1 MSFVEEEP
9 ESEPVTREESQ
20 RIQDIEVYPQPPP
33 PIVPP
38 PPMLCIPIMTP
49 SGVYHMTGEGN
60 SELVL
65 RFGAMSR
72 FLNLRG
78 QPHWDVQRFVARFGM
93 PSADAPFGR
102 DLWTGMRG
110 LLVDYNIRHPHRAV
124 DVTQWHQG
132 WFFPPSASSW
142 SQANCKTRLT
152 DMDARL
158 SQSNYSPAYPTMYQ
172 VDHDPDNDG
181 VEMKCLTILITKM
194 KSSWYVHVTRVHQA
208 YGA

>member
-9 ESEPVTREESQ
+9 ESEPATREETESQ

-49 SGVYHMTGEGN
+49 SGSYHMTGQQA

-72 FLNLRG
+72 FLNLRDHPG
-78 QPHWDVQRFVARFGM
+78 WDVQRFVARFGM

-110 LLVDYNIRHPHRAV
+110 LLLEYNVRHPTRAV
-124 DVTQWHQG
+124 DVTEWHQG
-132 WFFPPSASSW
+132 WFFPPSATSW
-142 SQANCKTRLT
+142 SQANCKTHLS
-152 DMDARL
+152 DMDKRI

-172 VDHDPDNDG
+172 VDLDPDDD
-181 VEMKCLTILITKM
+181 ERRMKCLTILFTHM
-194 KSSWYVHVTRVHQA
+194 KKSWNVHVTRIIEA
-208 YGA
+208 